1 VASADWLGL
10 AGKRV
15 LVTGVA
21 NRRSIAWHVHR
32 GLVEVGAV
40 PVHVV
45 RDEATRDATA
55 RLLEGCDVHVCDVER
70 QAEIDALAARLSAD
84 GVRLA
89 GLLHSIAFAN
99 YAGGVRPF
107 HETERAD
114 FLQAVDV
121 SCYSLVALCRA
132 LAPCLEGGASVVTLS
147 ISHTHLAAE
156 SYGYM
161 APVKAALD
169 AAVVFLAKSLAQ
181 HEGRGVRVNAVKA
194 GPLKTTASAGIPGY
208 LDNYLFAEQATLRH
222 AALRTEEAA
231 DAALWL
237 LSPRSSGVNAQ
248 GLVVDAG
255 MGVNFFDSE
264 IVRRATAPEGGA

>member
-1 VASADWLGL
+1 MASSDWLGL
-10 AGKRV
+10 AGRTV

-21 NRRSIAWHVHR
+21 NKRSIAAHVHR
-32 GLVEVGAV
+32 GLVEAGAV

-45 RDEATRDATA
+45 RDAAAREATSA
-55 RLLEGCDVHVCDVER
+55 LLDGVEVHVCDVER
-70 QAEIDALAARLSAD
+70 QGEIDALAARLVAG
-84 GVRLA
+84 GVRLS
-89 GLLHSIAFAN
+89 GLVHSIAFAN
-99 YAGGVRPF
+99 YERGVRPF

-132 LAPCLEGGASVVTLS
+132 LAPCLEGGASVVTMS

-169 AAVVFLAKSLAQ
+169 AAVVFLAKSLAA

-194 GPLKTTASAGIPGY
+194 GPLKTSASAGIPGY

-222 AALRTEEAA
+222 AALRTEEVA
-231 DAALWL
+231 DAVLWL
-237 LSPRSSGVNAQ
+237 LSPRSAGVNAQ

-255 MGVNFFDSE
+255 MGVNFFDRD
-264 IVRRATAPEGGA
+264 IVRRATAPESGA